1 VPSDLSCTLFGPSGR
16 DDALAAQFG
25 ERNIFQDVA
34 AIRPGQDFST
44 AIDDALEQSDVV
56 LAVIGPRW
64 LTAAS
69 PEGAARL
76 LEPDDYV
83 RAELAAALARSNN
96 VVPVLVGGAVMPS
109 ARELPDELKRLGAEA
124 TRTAAGG
131 RARRRDL
138 AARRRRLHRLAA
150 GRLRS
155 RAAARD
161 ADRRRRCRGDR
172 SRSGRDCSRR
182 VARRR

>member
-1 VPSDLSCTLFGPSGR
+1 VGGTTARRAGR
-16 DDALAAQFG
+16 AVRRAD
-25 ERNIFQDVA
+25 IFQDVA

-83 RAELAAALARSNN
+83 RAELAAALARSND

-109 ARELPDELKRLGAEA
+109 ARELPDELKPLGLRQAVA
-124 TRTAAGG
+124 LDDAIWRRDVAAFIASLQGDTARVPR
-131 RARRRDL
+131 RARML
-138 AARRRRLHRLAA
+138 IGAGAVAATAVA
-150 GRLRS
+150 
-155 RAAARD
+155 
-161 ADRRRRCRGDR
+161 
-172 SRSGRDCSRR
+172 GRDCSRR